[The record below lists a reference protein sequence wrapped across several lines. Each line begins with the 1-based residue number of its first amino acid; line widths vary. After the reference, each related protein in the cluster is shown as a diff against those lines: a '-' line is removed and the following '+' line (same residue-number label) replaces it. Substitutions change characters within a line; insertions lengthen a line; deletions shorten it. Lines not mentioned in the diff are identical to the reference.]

1 MKKEVVH
8 LTSGEVEVA
17 RMAGM
22 TPLDFARG
30 KLQLKGARWE
40 RAKIVDWLRNLATP
54 ENGFLPRT
62 LADWIED
69 EMHLGG
75 NTHMDDIRF

>member
-8 LTSGEVEVA
+8 LTSDEVEVA
-17 RMAGM
+17 RMVGM
-22 TPLDFARG
+22 TPLEFARG
-30 KLQLKGARWE
+30 KLQLKGARQE
-40 RAKIVDWLRNLATP
+40 RAIIVNWLRSLATP

-69 EMHLGG
+69 EMHLGHG
-75 NTHMDDIRF
+75 DDDD